1 MKTAFLINPTIL
13 HYKKILHS
21 IENEFNGMNYEIFVS
36 EYHGHFMK
44 LCDDVLSKGFT
55 NLIAVG
61 GDGTLNEVL
70 NGTIHYFS
78 QNKTVDF
85 ESLRKIKIGVLP
97 CGSGND
103 FVRNFSQEFDV
114 KHLKINIQNNSFES
128 IDIGKCTFQNEK
140 REEETRYFINIAD
153 LGMGAETMKVKEK
166 IPVWSGAKF
175 RYFFSILSTLLVYK
189 KKELQL
195 ISNDFEWKGKCLN
208 LVVANGKYFGN
219 GLGIAPKA
227 SVSDGKFDI
236 TVVGNISL
244 VDYALNIGKVKKSKP
259 LEHREIHYFKGKSFE
274 VKTLSGEEALI
285 DIDGEVSGF
294 SPAKFEILE
303 KTVNFIV

>member
-1 MKTAFLINPTIL
+1 
-13 HYKKILHS
+13 
-21 IENEFNGMNYEIFVS
+21 
-36 EYHGHFMK
+36 
-44 LCDDVLSKGFT
+44 
-55 NLIAVG
+55 
-61 GDGTLNEVL
+61 
-70 NGTIHYFS
+70 
-78 QNKTVDF
+78 
-85 ESLRKIKIGVLP
+85 
-97 CGSGND
+97 
-103 FVRNFSQEFDV
+103 
-114 KHLKINIQNNSFES
+114 
-128 IDIGKCTFQNEK
+128 
-140 REEETRYFINIAD
+140 
-153 LGMGAETMKVKEK
+153 MGAETMKVKEK
-166 IPVWSGAKF
+166 MPVWIGAKF
-175 RYFFSILSTLLVYK
+175 RYLFSILSTLLVYK

-195 ISNDFEWKGKCLN
+195 ISNDFECKGKCLN

-244 VDYALNIGKVKKSKP
+244 VDYALNIGKVKKTQP
-259 LEHREIHYFKGKSFE
+259 LEHKEIHYFKGKSLE